1 MFVNKIQR
9 IKYLQARIRRFQE
22 YKIFRWKLARKRAF
36 QKYKKEQKEQQ
47 EQMLLYNNLN
57 KPFIL
62 KEDYNSI
69 IPLHLY
75 TCWHTKDLPPL
86 MKANYDYLIECNPE
100 INVHL
105 YDENDCREFI
115 ENNFELDVLNAY
127 DSLIPCSYKSDL
139 WRFCV
144 LYINGGIYI
153 DIKYSCA
160 NGFKFISLTEKEYFV
175 RDLDINNVYTALI
188 ITLPGNEIMYKCIRR
203 IVENVQNKFY
213 GNGCLEPTGPA
224 LLTNY
229 FTQEERNSM
238 EMYHSWRP
246 CINKYYIVK
255 DDTIILRIYDGY
267 RDEQSKLQKL
277 KHYGE
282 LWNERNIYS

>member
-36 QKYKKEQKEQQ
+36 QKEQKELNDKQF
-47 EQMLLYNNLN
+47 YNSLN

-75 TCWHTKDLPPL
+75 TCWHTKDLPSL
-86 MKANYDYLIECNPE
+86 MKENYDYLVESNPK
-100 INVHL
+100 ITFHL

-115 ENNFELDVLNAY
+115 KNNFEPDLLHAY

-144 LYINGGIYI
+144 LYKNGGIYM
-153 DIKYSCA
+153 DIKYRCV

-188 ITLPGNEIMYKCIRR
+188 ITLPGNEIMYKCIRQ
-203 IVENVQNKFY
+203 IVENVKNKFY
-213 GNGCLEPTGPA
+213 GNGSLDPTGPA
-224 LLTNY
+224 LLANY

-238 EMYHSWRP
+238 EMYHSLTH

-255 DDTIILRIYDGY
+255 DDRIILRIYDGY
-267 RDEQSKLQKL
+267 RDEQSKFQKL
-277 KHYGE
+277 KHYSQF
-282 LWNERNIYS
+282 WNEINIYN